1 MRHTKKVCKAIIWGK
16 NVERSIVDII
26 RKHKPEEVSSGA
38 ASVVANECKELC
50 CKNSN
55 SVLQARAHHEIL
67 YFTWD
72 KLHQELTLRAP
83 NTLRI
88 VSSMLS
94 DVPLSPEGK
103 PFLNL
108 MHTISMALHS
118 R

>member
-26 RKHKPEEVSSGA
+26 RKHKPEGVSSGA